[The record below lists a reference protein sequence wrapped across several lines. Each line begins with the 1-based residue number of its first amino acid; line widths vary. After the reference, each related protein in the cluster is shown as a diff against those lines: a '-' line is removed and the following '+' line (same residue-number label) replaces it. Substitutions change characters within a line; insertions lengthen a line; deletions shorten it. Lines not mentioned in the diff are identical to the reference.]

1 MTVSFFTHSSGVTGF
16 LKALARPALGLLREA
31 PVHSGRMLHWGRGPG
46 VVFLPA
52 YGPEGAALLR
62 IYNMA
67 TALRPLGWQTLV
79 LPPKLTLAQR
89 HRLLARLSPDVVVM
103 QGARHALN
111 RPRLY
116 PGHTIVFDMDDADF
130 HLPHLSTPVRRA
142 MGDVAAVT
150 AGSSYVADWCARA
163 GAPETHVVWTG
174 SPVSLE
180 FRRAQAVRPPVIA
193 WAQTRPMTYT
203 READFVREVTTR
215 IAACRPG
222 VTLRLFDRRPG
233 DDPGFAASFHA
244 PGLSVEWQSFTGYS
258 DYLAGFG
265 DVALGLAPLCPESPF
280 SRGKSFGKVL
290 AYLDARVPVI
300 ASDAG
305 EHRAF
310 FTERT
315 GVVSNDRDHWVS
327 AACHL
332 LSDGERRGE
341 MAGAAFEAYRRQ
353 LSISAAARRLDRILG
368 RLIAQNE
375 RITITPITGD

>member
-1 MTVSFFTHSSGVTGF
+1 M
-16 LKALARPALGLLREA
+16 
-31 PVHSGRMLHWGRGPG
+31 
-46 VVFLPA
+46 
-52 YGPEGAALLR
+52 
-62 IYNMA
+62 
-67 TALRPLGWQTLV
+67 
-79 LPPKLTLAQR
+79 
-89 HRLLARLSPDVVVM
+89 
-103 QGARHALN
+103 
-111 RPRLY
+111 
-116 PGHTIVFDMDDADF
+116 
-130 HLPHLSTPVRRA
+130 
-142 MGDVAAVT
+142 
-150 AGSSYVADWCARA
+150 
-163 GAPETHVVWTG
+163 
-174 SPVSLE
+174 
-180 FRRAQAVRPPVIA
+180 
-193 WAQTRPMTYT
+193 
-203 READFVREVTTR
+203 
-215 IAACRPG
+215 
-222 VTLRLFDRRPG
+222 
-233 DDPGFAASFHA
+233 
-244 PGLSVEWQSFTGYS
+244 
-258 DYLAGFG
+258 
-265 DVALGLAPLCPESPF
+265 ALGLAPLCPESPF